1 MADKLPSSIKTEK
14 QSRPLGTCSAAPSG
28 GYRRPSVSK
37 AAPRQA
43 GPPAPMEVLGIS
55 GLRTYK
61 LQANSNHLPPPPR
74 WSQRSRPAN

>member
-1 MADKLPSSIKTEK
+1 MADTWALPPSTKNRK
-14 QSRPLGTCSAAPSG
+14 QSRPLGAYSAAPSG
-28 GYRRPSVSK
+28 GYRSPSVSK

-43 GPPAPMEVLGIS
+43 GPPAAPWKS
-55 GLRTYK
+55 RAYQ